1 MHQHTASHPHVGEHA
16 GTDPVSTTGNVI
28 HWATRYDWLVQSMT
42 LGRAGLLRKRMA
54 ALLPLQPGN
63 VVLDIGCGT
72 GDLAFRLARR
82 VGAMGK
88 VIGVDPSP
96 EMIERARMKAQRRK
110 LAIDFRVEP
119 AEALTLADASVDY
132 VVSSLV
138 FHHLPGELKS
148 QALAAVARVLKPGG
162 QLVIID
168 FMDAASHVLTHAAH
182 PADPHN
188 MTTLLRAAGLEPV
201 RTGRIPFFAPRLPPL
216 GFVTAQRAAP

>member
-1 MHQHTASHPHVGEHA
+1 MHQHTASHSHAGEHP
-16 GTDPVSTTGNVI
+16 GTDPASTTGNVI
-28 HWATRYDWLVQSMT
+28 HWATRYDWLVRGMT

-82 VGAMGK
+82 VGATGK
-88 VIGVDPSP
+88 VIGIDPSP

-110 LAIDFRVEP
+110 VAIDFRVEP
-119 AEALTLADASVDY
+119 AEALTLAEGSVDY

-138 FHHLPGELKS
+138 FHHLTGELKS
-148 QALAAVARVLKPGG
+148 QALAAIARVLRPGG

-168 FMDAASHVLTHAAH
+168 FMDGTSNILTHAAQ
-182 PADPHN
+182 PAGPHE
-188 MTTLLRAAGLEPV
+188 MPTLLRAAGLEPV
-201 RTGRIPFFAPRLPPL
+201 RNGRIPFFALGMPAL
-216 GFVTAQRAAP
+216 GFVTAQRVAP